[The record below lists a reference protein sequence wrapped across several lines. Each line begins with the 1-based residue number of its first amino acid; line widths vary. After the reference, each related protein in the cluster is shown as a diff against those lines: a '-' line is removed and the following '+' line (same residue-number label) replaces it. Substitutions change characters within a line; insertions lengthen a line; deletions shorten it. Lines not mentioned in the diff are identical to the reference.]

1 MTPMTLGRLARA
13 CGLARSSVLH
23 YEALGLLSPGARSAA
38 GYRLYGP
45 AQVQQL
51 QQIRQLREAGLSL
64 AAIAALLA
72 RPRDGAAAPP
82 AAHTLL
88 QDRLLELGQEM
99 ARLRQQQR
107 QLARLLA
114 DPALADPTQADAP
127 ACRSKADWVALLQR
141 AGFDEAEMQ
150 RWHQEFEQQDPVGH
164 ARFLRA
170 LGLPAAQ
177 IRSLRAAARHGPGP
191 QAKAPP
197 GAAPR

>member
-23 YEALGLLSPGARSAA
+23 YEALGLLVPGARSAA

-64 AAIAALLA
+64 AAIATLLA
-72 RPRDGAAAPP
+72 QPRDDAAPP
-82 AAHTLL
+82 PGAHTLL

-114 DPALADPTQADAP
+114 DPALADAP

-150 RWHQEFEQQDPVGH
+150 RWHREFEQQDPVGH

-170 LGLPAAQ
+170 LGLPVAQ
-177 IRSLRAAARHGPGP
+177 IRSIRTAARHGPGP

>member
-23 YEALGLLSPGARSAA
+23 YEALGLLLPGARSAA

-72 RPRDGAAAPP
+72 RPRDDATAPV
-82 AAHTLL
+82 AHTLL

-107 QLARLLA
+107 QLARLLT
-114 DPALADPTQADAP
+114 DPALADAP

-150 RWHQEFEQQDPVGH
+150 RWHQEFEQQDPVAH

-177 IRSLRAAARHGPGP
+177 IRSLRAAARHGPDP

>member
-23 YEALGLLSPGARSAA
+23 YEALGLLLPGARSAA

-72 RPRDGAAAPP
+72 RPRDDATAPV
-82 AAHTLL
+82 AHTLL

-114 DPALADPTQADAP
+114 DPALADPALADAP

-150 RWHQEFEQQDPVGH
+150 RWHQEFEQQDPAGH
-164 ARFLRA
+164 GRFLRA
-170 LGLPAAQ
+170 LGLPASQ
-177 IRSLRAAARHGPGP
+177 VLGIRRAARG
-191 QAKAPP
+191 QAAPP
-197 GAAPR
+197 GTAPR